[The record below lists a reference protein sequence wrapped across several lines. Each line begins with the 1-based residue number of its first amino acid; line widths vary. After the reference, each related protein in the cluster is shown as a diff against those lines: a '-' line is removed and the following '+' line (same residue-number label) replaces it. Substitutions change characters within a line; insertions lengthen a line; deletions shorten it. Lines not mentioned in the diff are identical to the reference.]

1 MIKRIFIA
9 AFLIL
14 TAQFILF
21 SSAFAETVVKV
32 VFKDA
37 EGKVKGIYVDIL
49 DKIAAQEKWKIEY
62 VFGSWEQCLDR
73 LKSGEVDLLVDIA
86 YSEDRSNFYDF
97 THEYLISNWGRAYAK
112 KNSGVQSILDLKG
125 KTIAGVTNDIYYLE
139 FIKLLKDFKIECTL
153 FKTNDYTNVF
163 RLLDKQW
170 VDVGIVNRLYGT
182 QHEKNR
188 HQGAGPGPDKQA
200 CFHGGSW

>member
-1 MIKRIFIA
+1 MIKRIIIA

-32 VFKDA
+32 GVYEDTPVVFKDA

-49 DKIAAQEKWKIEY
+49 DKIAAKEKWKIEY

-73 LKSGEVDLLVDIA
+73 LKSGEIDLLVDIA
-86 YSEDRSNFYDF
+86 YSENRSNYYDF

-153 FKTNDYTNVF
+153 FKTNDYTTYSGFWINSG
-163 RLLDKQW
+163 LML
-170 VDVGIVNRLYGT
+170 
-182 QHEKNR
+182 
-188 HQGAGPGPDKQA
+188 
-200 CFHGGSW
+200 GS

>member
-21 SSAFAETVVKV
+21 SSAFAETVVKVGAYEDTPV

-86 YSEDRSNFYDF
+86 YSEDRSNFYVLPMN
-97 THEYLISNWGRAYAK
+97 T
-112 KNSGVQSILDLKG
+112 
-125 KTIAGVTNDIYYLE
+125 
-139 FIKLLKDFKIECTL
+139 
-153 FKTNDYTNVF
+153 
-163 RLLDKQW
+163 
-170 VDVGIVNRLYGT
+170 
-182 QHEKNR
+182 
-188 HQGAGPGPDKQA
+188 
-200 CFHGGSW
+200 